1 MRNLRIVILLLGLF
15 VITACSVENRGGFAI
30 YLLADGITPQ
40 ELPVLS
46 HLELIDPPLLT
57 EQDIISYQ
65 KSTHE
70 IELSAIGVDKLQ
82 QMDVPVS
89 GIAFAICVDR
99 EPIYTG
105 AFWAAYSSLS
115 YDGVVIDPTLVSP
128 ENPVIQVNLGYPGAS
143 FYRGDDPRSD
153 PRIITALEK
162 AGVLK

>member
-1 MRNLRIVILLLGLF
+1 MRSLRIVLLLFVLF
-15 VITACSVENRGGFAI
+15 ALTACSAEKQGGFAL
-30 YLLADGITPQ
+30 YLLADEVTPQ
-40 ELPVLS
+40 QLPVLS
-46 HLELIDPPLLT
+46 HLELADAPFLT
-57 EQDIISYQ
+57 EGDILSYQ
-65 KSTHE
+65 QSSHE
-70 IELSAIGVDKLQ
+70 IELSATGVDKLQ
-82 QMDVPVS
+82 QLDVPVS

-115 YDGVVIDPTLVSP
+115 YDGVVIDPTLVSL

-153 PRIITALEK
+153 PRIFTALEK